1 MARVWNITLCQVLR
15 LFEEIKN
22 NIIVRIQSDI
32 QDIYC
37 EKGKAVSVKQSHV
50 GGDLPRGSL
59 RAGKNSIPINRN
71 RKLLSPK
78 EQFYVCGSIP
88 LGERTVLSGTIFLL
102 MVQCICIIDSS
113 MFKFKWGIA
122 LKNVNAWMFWSL
134 NILKGVFCLYVH
146 IRGLYFL

>member
-1 MARVWNITLCQVLR
+1 MARVWKITLRQVLR

-59 RAGKNSIPINRN
+59 RAGKKAS
-71 RKLLSPK
+71 LLI
-78 EQFYVCGSIP
+78 EIGSCCH
-88 LGERTVLSGTIFLL
+88 LRSNFMCV
-102 MVQCICIIDSS
+102 
-113 MFKFKWGIA
+113 
-122 LKNVNAWMFWSL
+122 
-134 NILKGVFCLYVH
+134 GVYL
-146 IRGLYFL
+146 